1 MTTTMDRFAPRDAAN
16 PAGTLYRDFAVRVE
30 TREDAPDGD
39 TRLAIAISSEAA
51 VERYDWTTG
60 ERYLEVLDHT
70 TKGPDLTYA
79 RDGLPFCLDHSL
91 RAQIGLLE
99 DVRVDADG
107 VIRGLLREGNHPDA
121 AWAVADMRA
130 GIRRKVSIG
139 YWPGQQYTQ
148 EKGAKGAIPTRRYTG
163 WMLYEASTV
172 AVPADYDVGVGRDAR
187 GIAPTVSHPPAAGV
201 KPHTQEV
208 KMDEKDTSE
217 RGAAP
222 APDTRA
228 QELAVLANEAGMA
241 ERAAQWIV
249 GNVSVAEAR
258 REVVAALRERADKG
272 PQISTGAPL
281 ATDVKD
287 RAEDKPWEPAEFFR
301 AVVVAGRGGAA
312 DVRLRAQ
319 NTQIGEEG
327 GFAVPQ
333 PVVNMLLEATL
344 TGGELLSRVTTRPVT
359 TGNSYTETIVKEEA
373 RTNGSRNG
381 GVRAFWL
388 AEDGSYTESQAGTR
402 QIDLKLQKLGA
413 LVRITDEQ
421 AEDGP
426 ALLSFVQE
434 QVPEELRFVAEAAV
448 WEGLG
453 AGQPLGFTN
462 GGALIT
468 QAIESGQTIANT
480 NTHIWMNAAQM
491 YTRIPTRMLAGAA
504 WFVNQALWSKILTS
518 TAGAAGSHPMF
529 TPAGRLNDA
538 PFGAIYGLPIVPVEY
553 ASAEGTVGDFVLANL
568 ADYLLITKGGI
579 RQQSSMHVDFVRD
592 RQVLKFTWR
601 VNGAPRTRTPLTPFK
616 GANTL
621 SPYVALAARS

>member
-1 MTTTMDRFAPRDAAN
+1 MTTTLDRFAPRTDAN
-16 PAGTLYRDFAVRVE
+16 PQGALYRDFAVRVE

-39 TRLAIAISSEAA
+39 TRIAIAISSEAA
-51 VERYDWTTG
+51 VERYDWQTG
-60 ERYLEVLDHT
+60 DRYLEVLDHS

-91 RAQIGLLE
+91 SRQIGLLE
-99 DVRVDADG
+99 DVRVDEDG

-121 AWAVADMRA
+121 AWAIADMRA

-139 YWPGQQYTQ
+139 YWPGTQYETEQ
-148 EKGAKGAIPTRRYTG
+148 GRRGTVPTRRYTG

-187 GIAPTVSHPPAAGV
+187 GIAPTNTTSPAAGET
-201 KPHTQEV
+201 PHTQEAT
-208 KMDEKDTSE
+208 MDEKDTSE

-222 APDTRA
+222 APDTRP
-228 QELAVLANEAGMA
+228 QELAALANDAGMA
-241 ERAAQWIV
+241 ERGTEWILK
-249 GNVSVAEAR
+249 GTSVADAR
-258 REVVAALRERADKG
+258 REVMQTLRERADKG
-272 PQISTGAPL
+272 PQIATSAPAVTG
-281 ATDVKD
+281 VKD
-287 RAEDKPWEPAEFFR
+287 RAEDKPWEASEFFR
-301 AVVVAGRGGAA
+301 AVVVAGRGGSQ

-344 TGGELLSRVTTRPVT
+344 TGGQVLSRVSTRPVT
-359 TGNSYTETIVKEEA
+359 AGNSYTETIVKEEA

-381 GVRAFWL
+381 GVRAYWL
-388 AEDGSYTESQAGTR
+388 AEDGTYQESQAGTR

-426 ALLSFVQE
+426 ALMSFVQE
-434 QVPEELRFVAEAAV
+434 QVPEELRFVAENAV

-453 AGQPLGFTN
+453 SGQPLGFMN
-462 GGALIT
+462 SGALISVT
-468 QAIESGQTIANT
+468 IESGQTIANT
-480 NTHIWMNAAQM
+480 NTHIWMNAAKM
-491 YTRIPTRMLAGAA
+491 YTRLPTRMLAGAA

-538 PFGAIYGLPIVPVEY
+538 PFGALYGLPIVPVEY

-568 ADYLLITKGGI
+568 SDYLLITKGGI
-579 RQQSSMHVDFVRD
+579 RQASSMHVDFLRD

-601 VNGAPRTRTPLTPFK
+601 VNGAPRTRTPLSPFK
-616 GANTL
+616 GADTL